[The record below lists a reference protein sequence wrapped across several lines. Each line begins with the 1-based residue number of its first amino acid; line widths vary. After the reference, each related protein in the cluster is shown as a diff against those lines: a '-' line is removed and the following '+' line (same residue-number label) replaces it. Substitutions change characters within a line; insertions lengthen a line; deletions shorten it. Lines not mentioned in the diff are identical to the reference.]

1 MTRLISALV
10 LLPVVA
16 VTIWLLPPLATVVL
30 AEVILLVAV
39 LEYAGLAA
47 HAGIAVARV
56 PVAAIALATAAT
68 LALAPAALPVVLMV
82 SGMVI
87 ALTQLV
93 PGRTGGGMPE
103 VGAAAFALVYLAAP
117 IGVLADL
124 RVDHGREVVS
134 LLLATVMASDTA
146 QYYAGRGFG
155 RRLLA
160 PTISPKKTVEGAVA
174 GVLAGVAMLGVVGAW
189 WLPAVTLE
197 VRLALGGAVATL
209 GIVGDL
215 FESRLKRASGV
226 KDASGIIPGHGGVL
240 DRIDGLVF
248 ATPVFYVAVRL
259 AE

>member
-10 LLPVVA
+10 ILPVVA

-30 AEVILLVAV
+30 AEFILLVAV

-47 HAGIAVARV
+47 RAGIAVPRA
-56 PVAAIALATAAT
+56 PLAAVSLATAASI
-68 LALAPAALPVVLMV
+68 ALAPEALPVVLMAA
-82 SGMVI
+82 GLVI
-87 ALTQLV
+87 AVTLFV
-93 PGRTGGGMPE
+93 PGRSGGGLPE
-103 VGAAAFALVYLAAP
+103 VGAAAFALIYLATP
-117 IGVLADL
+117 IGVLAAL
-124 RVDHGREVVS
+124 HVDHGRETVA

-146 QYYAGRGFG
+146 QYYVGRAFG

-160 PTISPKKTVEGAVA
+160 PTISPKKTMEGAVA
-174 GVLAGVAMLGVVGAW
+174 GVVAGVAVLGVVGAW
-189 WLPAVTLE
+189 WLATVAVE
-197 VRLALGGAVATL
+197 ARLLLGGAVAAL

-240 DRIDGLVF
+240 DRVDGLVF

-259 AE
+259 AA